1 MDAAPGCGMN
11 DFLTIHPE
19 NPQSRFLNQAADIV
33 RRGGIIAYPTDS
45 GYALGCHI
53 GDKNALERIRA
64 IRKLDAKHNFTL
76 VCRDLSEL
84 AVYAKVDNVAYRI
97 LRSHTPGPYTF
108 VLQASSEVPRRLKH
122 PKRKTIG
129 IRVPD
134 NLIAQGLLAALDEP
148 LMSVTL
154 IMPGE
159 SLPLL
164 DPYEIRDLLGH
175 QLELVIDGGFCGMD
189 PTSVVDLSTETVE
202 VLREGAGCVAEFQ

>member
-1 MDAAPGCGMN
+1 MN

-175 QLELVIDGGFCGMD
+175 QLELVIDGGFCGME
-189 PTSVVDLSTETVE
+189 PTSVVDLSTEIVE

>member
-1 MDAAPGCGMN
+1 MN

-19 NPQSRFLNQAADIV
+19 NPQSRFLSQAAEIV
-33 RRGGIIAYPTDS
+33 RSGGIIAYPTDS

-53 GDKNALERIRA
+53 GDKNALERIRS
-64 IRKLDAKHNFTL
+64 IRKLDSKHNFTL

-134 NLIAQGLLAALDEP
+134 NLIAQGLLTALDEP

-189 PTSVVDLSTETVE
+189 PTSVVDLSTEVVE
-202 VLREGAGCVAEFQ
+202 VLREGAGCVDEFQ

>member
-1 MDAAPGCGMN
+1 MSQ
-11 DFLTIHPE
+11 FFTIHPD
-19 NPQSRFLNQAADIV
+19 NPQQRLLNQAADIV
-33 RRGGIIAYPTDS
+33 RGGGIIAYPTDS
-45 GYALGCHI
+45 GYELGCHI
-53 GDKNALERIRA
+53 GDKQALERIRG
-64 IRKLDAKHNFTL
+64 IRQLDARHNFTL

-84 AVYAKVDNVAYRI
+84 ALYARVDNIAYRI

-108 VLQASSEVPRRLKH
+108 VLQASNEVPRRLKH

-134 NLIAQGLLAALDEP
+134 NRIAQGLLAALDEP

-189 PTSVVDLSTETVE
+189 PTSVIDLSADTPQI
-202 VLREGAGCVAEFQ
+202 LREGAGSVDEFR

>member
-1 MDAAPGCGMN
+1 MSQ
-11 DFLTIHPE
+11 FFTIHPD
-19 NPQSRFLNQAADIV
+19 NPQQRLLNQAADIV
-33 RRGGIIAYPTDS
+33 RGGGIIAYPTDS

-53 GDKNALERIRA
+53 GDKQALERIRS
-64 IRKLDAKHNFTL
+64 IRKLDARHNFTL

-84 AVYAKVDNVAYRI
+84 ALYARVDNIAYRI

-108 VLQASSEVPRRLKH
+108 VLQASNEVPRRLKH

-134 NLIAQGLLAALDEP
+134 NRVAQGLLGALDEP

-175 QLELVIDGGFCGMD
+175 QLALVIDGGFCGMD
-189 PTSVVDLSTETVE
+189 PTSVIDLSAQAPQ
-202 VLREGAGCVAEFQ
+202 VLREGAGSVEEFR

>member
-1 MDAAPGCGMN
+1 MN

-189 PTSVVDLSTETVE
+189 PTSVVDLSTEIVE

>member
-1 MDAAPGCGMN
+1 MN

-164 DPYEIRDLLGH
+164 DPYEIRDLLGY
-175 QLELVIDGGFCGMD
+175 QLELVIDGGFCGME
-189 PTSVVDLSTETVE
+189 PTSVVDLSTEIVE

>member
-1 MDAAPGCGMN
+1 MN

-19 NPQSRFLNQAADIV
+19 NPQSRFLNQAAEIV
-33 RRGGIIAYPTDS
+33 RSGGIIAYPTDS

-53 GDKNALERIRA
+53 GDKNALERIRS

-134 NLIAQGLLAALDEP
+134 NLIAQGLLTALDEP

-164 DPYEIRDLLGH
+164 DPYEIRDLLGY
-175 QLELVIDGGFCGMD
+175 QLELVIDGGFCGME
-189 PTSVVDLSTETVE
+189 PTSVVDLSTEIVE

>member
-1 MDAAPGCGMN
+1 MN

-19 NPQSRFLNQAADIV
+19 NPQSRFLSQAAEIV
-33 RRGGIIAYPTDS
+33 RSGGIIAYPTDS

-53 GDKNALERIRA
+53 GDKNALERIRS

-134 NLIAQGLLAALDEP
+134 NLIAQGLLTALDEP

-189 PTSVVDLSTETVE
+189 PTSVVDLSTEVVE
-202 VLREGAGCVAEFQ
+202 VLREGAGCVDKFQ

>member
-1 MDAAPGCGMN
+1 MN

-164 DPYEIRDLLGH
+164 DPYEIRDLLGY

>member
-164 DPYEIRDLLGH
+164 DPYEIRDLLGY

>member
-1 MDAAPGCGMN
+1 MN

-19 NPQSRFLNQAADIV
+19 NPQSRFLNQAAEIV
-33 RRGGIIAYPTDS
+33 RSGGIIAYPTDS

-53 GDKNALERIRA
+53 GDKNALERIRS

-134 NLIAQGLLAALDEP
+134 NLIAQGLLTALDEP

-189 PTSVVDLSTETVE
+189 PTSVVDLSTEVVE
-202 VLREGAGCVAEFQ
+202 VLREGAGCVDEFQ